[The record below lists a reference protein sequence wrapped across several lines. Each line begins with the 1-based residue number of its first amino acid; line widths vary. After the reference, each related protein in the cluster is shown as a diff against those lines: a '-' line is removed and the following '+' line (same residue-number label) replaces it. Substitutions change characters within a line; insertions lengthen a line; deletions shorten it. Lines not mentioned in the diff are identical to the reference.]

1 MKQFLIIF
9 LSSWF
14 FCLSAQNQIE
24 GVDALAFSIK
34 TDNDTIEYLKIG
46 ADIDTPKPTI
56 IFLQGSLPSPLIID
70 LDSFKHINIPFD
82 FKNLIIDY
90 HLVIISMPKT
100 PLIIAKEYLNKSYSF
115 ITNQSDE
122 YSFFDEYLKNNYL
135 DNYVNRTN
143 AVIKDLRLKKWVNK
157 DEIHLIGHSQGA
169 KIATVVASENQQI
182 KSVSLLG
189 FNAFGRYETKLRRE
203 RIKLKSNIIEAKE
216 YKANIKNLY
225 ERWEDINNTPNDF
238 KKGHNSWA
246 SFSIDYTPFL
256 LKIDIP
262 IYIGYGTNDII
273 AENCDL
279 LPLKF
284 IEESK
289 RNLTLFPYVGLD
301 HNFFNVERE
310 KFWDNVMEDIINWV
324 ELEK

>member
-169 KIATVVASENQQI
+169 KIATVVASVNQQI

-203 RIKLKSNIIEAKE
+203 RIKLKSNLIEAKE

-310 KFWDNVMEDIINWV
+310 KFWDNVMGDIINWV

>member
-24 GVDALAFSIK
+24 GIDALAFSIK

-310 KFWDNVMEDIINWV
+310 KFWDNVMGDIINWV

>member
-310 KFWDNVMEDIINWV
+310 KFWDNVMGDIINWV

>member
-310 KFWDNVMEDIINWV
+310 KFWDNVMWDIINWV

>member
-90 HLVIISMPKT
+90 HVVIISMPKT

-203 RIKLKSNIIEAKE
+203 RIKLKSNLIEAKD

>member
-24 GVDALAFSIK
+24 GIDALAFSIK

-46 ADIDTPKPTI
+46 VDIDTPKPII

-70 LDSFKHINIPFD
+70 LGSFKHINIPFD

-90 HLVIISMPKT
+90 HLIVISMPKT
-100 PLIIAKEYLNKSYSF
+100 SLIIAKEYLNKSYSF

-122 YSFFDEYLKNNYL
+122 YSFSYKYLKNNYL

-143 AVIKDLRLKKWVNK
+143 AVIKDLRLKKWVDK

-169 KIATVVASENQQI
+169 KIATVVTSENQQI

-189 FNAFGRYETKLRRE
+189 FNAFGRYEAKLRRE
-203 RIKLKSNIIEAKE
+203 RIKLKSNLIDAKE
-216 YKANIKNLY
+216 YKANIKSLY

-279 LPLKF
+279 LLLNF
-284 IEESK
+284 IKEGK
-289 RNLTLFPYVGLD
+289 TNMKVNPYIGLD
-301 HNFFNVERE
+301 HNFFDDER
-310 KFWDNVMEDIINWV
+310 KKYWDNVMGDIINWI

>member
-169 KIATVVASENQQI
+169 KIATVVASENQQV

-203 RIKLKSNIIEAKE
+203 RIKLKSNLIEAKE

-310 KFWDNVMEDIINWV
+310 KFWDNVMGDIINWV